1 MRRLIGGALLA
12 AGIAVV
18 LSAPVDAQEE
28 KKAKV
33 KKDRYLITI
42 EEIQERPDITNG
54 MEAVRLL
61 RSQWLRPA
69 RGKGNLG
76 AAAYGPQAYRPASRS
91 TGSEDNPRG
100 EQDAASQA
108 ANAQRSAMIDEDANR
123 KKGPVLYID
132 DVKQESVDEL
142 QNIRV
147 AEIAEI
153 RYMSGN
159 DASGRYGAGHESGAI
174 LLKTNRLGRP

>member
-1 MRRLIGGALLA
+1 MRRLISGALLA
-12 AGIAVV
+12 VGIAF
-18 LSAPVDAQEE
+18 LANAPAGAQEE
-28 KKAKV
+28 KKTKI
-33 KKDRYLITI
+33 KKDRYVITI

-54 MEAVRLL
+54 MEAVRML
-61 RSQWLRPA
+61 RSQWLRSA
-69 RGKGNLG
+69 RSKGSFG
-76 AAAYGPQAYRPASRS
+76 AAAYGNRSYRPAAKN

-100 EQDAASQA
+100 EQDATSQA
-108 ANAQRSAMIDEDANR
+108 ANSQRDAMMDADANR
-123 KKGPVLYID
+123 KGGPVLYID
-132 DVKQESVDEL
+132 EVKQESVDEL

-174 LLKTNRLGRP
+174 LLKTNRLKP